1 VQAVGTKDPDKVL
14 AKMREM
20 PVNDFATKNGH
31 LRADG
36 RLERDLYLV
45 EVKKPEESTGPWD
58 LYKVVATIP
67 AAKAFRP
74 IDQGGCPL
82 VNNH

>member
-1 VQAVGTKDPDKVL
+1 
-14 AKMREM
+14 MRET

-45 EVKKPEESTGPWD
+45 EVKTQGESTGPWD
-58 LYKVVATIP
+58 LYKVDATIP
-67 AAKAFRP
+67 AAQAFRP
-74 IDQGGCPL
+74 VDQGGCPL
-82 VNNH
+82 VAKH